1 MREREKERGRN
12 RTGVA
17 WLGREETR
25 RLVYSGDLD
34 ANERFEAL
42 FDIRHDFIK
51 HSSNVQTLYI
61 ELYSRSFPVAAPGRR
76 FIPRPALPF
85 GEHRP
90 PRVSLPPK
98 TYRVLLRG
106 GTAYNENNVP
116 GELVIPQYR
125 IMYNYIAGRQGGR
138 GVRGGGD
145 GKRNRWEPRVRRR
158 RGGGPSISWCSEA

>member
-61 ELYSRSFPVAAPGRR
+61 ELYSRSFPVAAPDDDSFRAPLCHSES
-76 FIPRPALPF
+76 IVHP
-85 GEHRP
+85 
-90 PRVSLPPK
+90 VSLS
-98 TYRVLLRG
+98 RLRP
-106 GTAYNENNVP
+106 TVCCCAAARHTMRITSP
-116 GELVIPQYR
+116 G
-125 IMYNYIAGRQGGR
+125 N
-138 GVRGGGD
+138 
-145 GKRNRWEPRVRRR
+145 
-158 RGGGPSISWCSEA
+158 S